1 MKRRK
6 VINSQYFMEW
16 FEEIWQ
22 WLVQFWQSLTWGKIV
37 WGLALTVISIIAS
50 YGLIVVG
57 MIKIPADYFSSSYVK
72 KVNPD
77 QHFSLRWSATIIK
90 NIVGIILIVAGI
102 IMIFTPGPGVPT
114 ILLGLIM
121 MDIPGKRPLE
131 AKLIQRPMVLSAV
144 NELRS
149 KYNKPPLMMD

>member
-1 MKRRK
+1 
-6 VINSQYFMEW
+6 MEW
-16 FEEIWQ
+16 FEDIRQ
-22 WLVQFWQSLTWGKIV
+22 WLERFWESLTWVKIA
-37 WGLALTVISIIAS
+37 WGLAITVVSIIAS

-57 MIKIPADYFSSSYVK
+57 MIKIPADYFSSSYEK
-72 KVNPD
+72 KVD
-77 QHFSLRWSATIIK
+77 SDKHFSVRWGAVIIK
-90 NIVGIILIVAGI
+90 NTIGFIMIIAGI

-144 NELRS
+144 NELRA
-149 KYNKPPLMMD
+149 KYNKPPLIMD

>member
-1 MKRRK
+1 
-6 VINSQYFMEW
+6 MEW
-16 FEEIWQ
+16 FGDIWQ
-22 WLVQFWQSLTWGKIV
+22 WLGQFWQSLTWGKIV
-37 WGLALTVISIIAS
+37 WGLAFTVISIIAS
-50 YGLIVVG
+50 YGLIVIG
-57 MIKIPADYFSSSYVK
+57 MIKIPADYFSPSYVK

-77 QHFSLRWSATIIK
+77 QHFSLRWSATILK
-90 NIVGIILIVAGI
+90 NIVGIILIIAGI

-131 AKLIQRPMVLSAV
+131 AKLIQRHMVLSAV

-149 KYNKPPLMMD
+149 KYNKPPLIMD